1 MLVYKAIQAT
11 IGMDSIVPYAVAAI
25 VCFLASVLLLFIYL
39 SRRVGDWIALAAV
52 LPILFMGTAYED
64 LLTAFQINYFGSVAF
79 GIGALLAI
87 ERRDR
92 RGDLIACV
100 LLLASLAFA
109 EIALAFAA
117 GVLVAIVIQRGPLR
131 RCWVIAVPA
140 VLYALWYAIYEAG
153 ESSSLSLQN
162 VALSPA
168 YVVDGFASSLGSLF
182 GQGTPILFHGEGGLP
197 WGRPLLVAAIVGAT
211 FWLLRPRT
219 TVRASI
225 LIPLAVGLV
234 FWLLTAANY
243 QPGRPPTASRYQYV
257 GAVFVLLIAG
267 ELAAGWRPR
276 WRAILAAFAVSI
288 AAAAAN
294 LVTLHDG
301 YRASAASS
309 ATVRGGLGGLEI
321 AADRVSP
328 DLVLTRQNSNFDY
341 FTLVRAGPYLSASE
355 KFGSPAYSQS
365 ELASASEPAKEAAD
379 KVLAAALPV
388 SLRPGPARP
397 APGDA
402 APQLVGPP
410 NTGSSAHG
418 SCVTVHGRRG
428 VSPDSRAAP
437 RRRDPESQRQHAAPA
452 VAPSLRSRG
461 LPRVSRR
468 AARYRRASSF
478 QPTARA
484 APGSFRS
491 AAPARSPLVGFERTI
506 RVHYAARPDST
517 SRATARSVAGTL
529 GGRYGEGQGVRAV
542 TPTETKTEVAPAA
555 PPADGEDRS
564 PRRSPREGRWD
575 GARSYARDN
584 VMLVAFVVLGVIARI
599 VFWAATDR
607 KLDDAMI
614 TIKFDKNLADGFGL
628 VHNFGE
634 GHVQGFTSALSVL
647 VPMPGELIYHGG
659 GFLFIRLA
667 SVACFAL
674 AAVYAYRIARRA
686 RARQLADRL
695 HPRLP
700 RARPEP
706 GVVRCRRHGDP
717 DRGRGPLRRV
727 LLRPG
732 RGLSEERCG
741 ARIGAPGE
749 TGLRALGGA
758 RLRLSDHPELPE
770 GASCRGALR
779 RDSRSLADLH
789 LDLLRL
795 SGPEHD
801 HREEHRLRSGLSL
814 GHPPRRLDQLRR

>member
-1 MLVYKAIQAT
+1 MVRSADWGRGCHRLPGARPLTAEELLTPRNARILLGLGLAASGALLLVWQSHLTFLIDDWELLLSRRGFNAHVLFNPHANHLIVGPVLVYKAIQAT
-11 IGMDSIVPYAVAAI
+11 IGMDSIVPYAAAAI
-25 VCFLASVLLLFIYL
+25 ACFLASVLLLFIYL

-92 RGDLIACV
+92 RGDVIACV

-117 GVLVAIVIQRGPLR
+117 GVLLAIVIQRGPLR

-162 VALSPA
+162 VAVSPA

-267 ELAAGWRPR
+267 ELAAGWRPA
-276 WRAILAAFAVSI
+276 WRAILAGLAVSI
-288 AAAAAN
+288 AATAGN

-321 AADRVSP
+321 AADHVSP
-328 DLVLTRQNSNFDY
+328 DFVLTGQNSNFNY

-388 SLRPGPARP
+388 SLRPGLARP
-397 APGDA
+397 APGNA

-410 NTGSSAHG
+410 TTRSSAQG
-418 SCVTVHGRRG
+418 SCVTVQGG
-428 VSPDSRAAP
+428 AGSAP
-437 RRRDPESQRQHAAPA
+437 ILALPSGGAILKASGSTPHPL
-452 VAPSLRSRG
+452 SLRRFAAESF
-461 LPRVSRR
+461 PVSVG
-468 AARYRRASSF
+468 ALSGSASLVV
-478 QPTARA
+478 PT
-484 APGSFRS
+484 
-491 AAPARSPLVGFERTI
+491 
-506 RVHYAARPDST
+506 
-517 SRATARSVAGTL
+517 
-529 GGRYGEGQGVRAV
+529 
-542 TPTETKTEVAPAA
+542 
-555 PPADGEDRS
+555 DRS
-564 PRRSPREGRWD
+564 SRPW
-575 GARSYARDN
+575 
-584 VMLVAFVVLGVIARI
+584 
-599 VFWAATDR
+599 
-607 KLDDAMI
+607 
-614 TIKFDKNLADGFGL
+614 
-628 VHNFGE
+628 
-634 GHVQGFTSALSVL
+634 
-647 VPMPGELIYHGG
+647 
-659 GFLFIRLA
+659 
-667 SVACFAL
+667 
-674 AAVYAYRIARRA
+674 
-686 RARQLADRL
+686 QLQ
-695 HPRLP
+695 
-700 RARPEP
+700 
-706 GVVRCRRHGDP
+706 
-717 DRGRGPLRRV
+717 
-727 LLRPG
+727 
-732 RGLSEERCG
+732 
-741 ARIGAPGE
+741 I
-749 TGLRALGGA
+749 GGA
-758 RLRLSDHPELPE
+758 
-770 GASCRGALR
+770 GQVTACGV
-779 RDSRSLADLH
+779 
-789 LDLLRL
+789 
-795 SGPEHD
+795 
-801 HREEHRLRSGLSL
+801 
-814 GHPPRRLDQLRR
+814 